1 MNIGRCFFSS
11 LSLSRMIVSS
21 NNKQSL
27 YISVYLSIRVCKSA
41 STTVVGMSTAT
52 RLASRSSL
60 TDCLYIYSRPL
71 FRVSSST
78 VLRSSW
84 SRVLTFRQLFLGL
97 YLLESCF
104 ACTVVVIQFFYRT
117 VLSLRV
123 HGFLY
128 ALRSVDSFLKM
139 NAACNWTGRAGQF
152 HALPYIAIL
161 LESSSSVIDA
171 RYLETMGTYNCSSL
185 SSVICQVHRSPW
197 S

>member
-60 TDCLYIYSRPL
+60 TDCIYILSPAVQSFVFNRLPI
-71 FRVSSST
+71 
-78 VLRSSW
+78 VLIASVNISPALPRI
-84 SRVLTFRQLFLGL
+84 VAYF
-97 YLLESCF
+97 ESCL

-139 NAACNWTGRAGQF
+139 KAACNWTGRAGQF
-152 HALPYIAIL
+152 LILPYIAIL

-171 RYLETMGTYNCSSL
+171 RHLEAMGTYNCSSL